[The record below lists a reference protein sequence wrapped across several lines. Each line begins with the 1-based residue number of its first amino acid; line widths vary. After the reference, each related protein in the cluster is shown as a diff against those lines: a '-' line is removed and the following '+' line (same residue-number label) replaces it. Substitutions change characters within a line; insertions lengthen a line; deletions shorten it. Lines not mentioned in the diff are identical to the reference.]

1 MSLQPASSQPRRISD
16 RSIYSSLK
24 RLLVEEDGGE
34 LQVLREDISRLLAEA
49 CRLSSHDVV
58 LSLQRL
64 DRLGYIHL
72 RRGRI
77 RVNR

>member
-1 MSLQPASSQPRRISD
+1 MSLQPASLQPRRISD

-34 LQVLREDISRLLAEA
+34 LQVLREDISRLLTEA
-49 CRLSSHDVV
+49 CRLSPHDVAI
-58 LSLQRL
+58 SLQRL